1 MRLITKDLNNKP
13 EIFKKQKSIDD
24 WELIASTGDVSKIK
38 DDVYKGSYIDANRK
52 TQSTVREKLNE
63 FYFFKCAYCET
74 LCKAEIEHY
83 RPKKGVTEDTLHNG
97 YYWLCYEWSN
107 LIPSCRYCNT
117 EGGKGNQFPIKGK
130 RIRLPTF
137 DRKKLKL
144 NEKHI
149 KANGSKLLSE
159 QPYLLHPEID
169 NPEKYLNFK
178 IDSHGQG
185 VEIQGIDGVNE
196 RGEQTIKICNL
207 NREYLKFARK
217 QNVIDK
223 FVFFLNTNFEL
234 WANNIISNEDLPK
247 ALILA
252 FEQLNEESKDIELEH
267 HLLRNYIIKDETSFK
282 RLIISQLEK
291 KYQVIAEES
300 FKEYKQT
307 L

>member
-13 EIFKKQKSIDD
+13 EIFKKQSTIDN
-24 WELIASTGDVSKIK
+24 WEIIASTGNTELIK
-38 DDVYKGSYIDANRK
+38 DSVYKGSYKDADAK
-52 TQSTVREKLNE
+52 TQSKVREKLNE
-63 FYFFKCAYCET
+63 LYFSKCAYCET

-107 LIPSCRYCNT
+107 LVPSCRYCNT
-117 EGGKGNQFPIKGK
+117 EGGKGNQFPIKST
-130 RIRLPTF
+130 RIEKPPF
-137 DRKKLKL
+137 DAHLKL
-144 NEKHI
+144 DKEHI
-149 KANGSKLLSE
+149 KANATILLSE

-169 NPEKYLNFK
+169 NPTQYLNFK
-178 IDSHGQG
+178 IDLHGQG
-185 VEIQGIDGVNE
+185 IEIIGIDGVNE
-196 RGEQTIKICNL
+196 RGDQTIKICNL

-217 QNVIDK
+217 KNVVDK